1 MWEVNPDVLHAT
13 AALGGSGLEPF
24 YQLLEGGKEGPLAKE
39 MEEYFYYS
47 QMRSQS
53 VATTKHRKVR
63 LIGFITLQKHV
74 FYWINV
80 HFYITTF
87 AFK

>member
-1 MWEVNPDVLHAT
+1 MWEVNPEVLHAT
-13 AALGGSGLEPF
+13 AALGGSGLAPF

-53 VATTKHRKVR
+53 VATTEHRKVQTH
-63 LIGFITLQKHV
+63 LLKSSHSLT
-74 FYWINV
+74 N
-80 HFYITTF
+80 
-87 AFK
+87 